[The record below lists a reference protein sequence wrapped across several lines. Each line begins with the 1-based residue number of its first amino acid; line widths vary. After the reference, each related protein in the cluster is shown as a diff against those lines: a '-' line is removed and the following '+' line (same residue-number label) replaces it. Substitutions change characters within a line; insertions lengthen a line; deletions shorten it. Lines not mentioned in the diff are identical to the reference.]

1 MDKKPVARML
11 CARICPE
18 VTSVT
23 VHQDSMETLMSAV
36 MSATVPSAN
45 ANHHINL
52 SGVSV
57 SLLVAMTVGNAPRE
71 PSASPS
77 LEGSATV
84 LAQRDTA
91 HSRMVLVPILMSA
104 RKDARCVVME
114 QIAIIRLVDT
124 TVSVPV
130 VTAEI
135 RTMDCA
141 LQLNADAVLIRS
153 AERMKSV
160 FNQENAS
167 ARRRFS
173 SMLPME
179 TNAKVGIENTL
190 FYINE
195 MNL

>member
-1 MDKKPVARML
+1 M
-11 CARICPE
+11 
-18 VTSVT
+18 
-23 VHQDSMETLMSAV
+23 
-36 MSATVPSAN
+36 
-45 ANHHINL
+45 
-52 SGVSV
+52 
-57 SLLVAMTVGNAPRE
+57 
-71 PSASPS
+71 
-77 LEGSATV
+77 

-104 RKDARCVVME
+104 RKDARCVATE
-114 QIAIIRLVDT
+114 QIVIIRLVDT

-190 FYINE
+190 FYIIE
-195 MNL
+195 IKF